1 MYSNEE
7 LLKELIS
14 LRESIISEGLKLYSA
29 YQPHITREQFKYSAL
44 NLSYYVAARRRDLRK
59 IQTYLTAN
67 GLSSLG
73 RSESRVMETLDSV
86 IINLNSITGNKI
98 KLDFQRPSLEQFFK
112 GEDILKLNSSEI
124 FGESFHE
131 RDVKIMVTLP
141 ESASEDYKLVKN
153 LLMAGT
159 NIFRINCAHDTQE
172 EWEKIIHNIRR
183 AETSTGIKAKISM
196 DIGGPKI
203 RLKDLK
209 APKKKHSKVFKDEL
223 ILLTKEKQYTDHLG
237 FSGRCSIPE
246 ILDEV
251 KLGNRVVIDD
261 GKIITEVVD
270 ITAEGVLLRVK
281 SISPE
286 GKKLKNDKGINFPDC
301 ECNIPPIT
309 KKDKADIKFIL
320 NNADILGYSFVQT
333 VKDIDLLEEEIMKNG
348 PVNKNIAIIAKI
360 ETKLAVNNLPGLIAH
375 AAGKFPFAIMIA
387 RGDLA
392 VEIGYERLA
401 EMQEEILWICEAAH
415 VPVIWA
421 TQVLE
426 TLVKDGIPTRAEIT
440 DAAMSERAECVMLNK
455 GEYIVEAVNILD
467 NVLRRMQMHQLK
479 KTPQLRALKSW

>member
-14 LRESIISEGLKLYSA
+14 LRESIISEGLNLYST
-29 YQPHITREQFKYSAL
+29 YLPDIKREQFKYSAL
-44 NLSYYVAARRRDLRK
+44 NLAYYMTARKRDLRK

-73 RSESRVMETLDSV
+73 RSESRLMETLDSV
-86 IINLNSITGNKI
+86 ILNLNAIVENKLHLEI
-98 KLDFQRPSLEQFFK
+98 ERPSIEQFFK
-112 GEDILKLNSSEI
+112 GEDILKHNTTEI
-124 FGESFHE
+124 LGDSFKE
-131 RDVKIMVTLP
+131 RDVRIMVTLP
-141 ESASEDYKLVKN
+141 DTAAEDHKLIKN
-153 LLMAGT
+153 LLISGT
-159 NIFRINCAHDTQE
+159 NIFRINCAHDSQD
-172 EWEKIIHNIRR
+172 EWLKMIKNIRR
-183 AETSTGIKAKISM
+183 AEKSTGIKAKISM

-203 RLKDLK
+203 RLKDLRS
-209 APKKKHSKVFKDEL
+209 PKKKDTRVYENDF
-223 ILLTKEKQYTDHLG
+223 ILLTRNKPPAEYYG
-237 FSGRCSIPE
+237 FCGRCSIPE

-251 KLGNRVVIDD
+251 KTGNRVVIDD

-270 ITAEGVLLRVK
+270 IKAEGVLLRVK

-301 ECNIPPIT
+301 ECHISPIT

-320 NNADILGYSFVQT
+320 QNADILGYSFVQ
-333 VKDIDLLEEEIMKNG
+333 KIEDIDLLEEEIKNSEII
-348 PVNKNIAIIAKI
+348 NKNLGIIAKI
-360 ETKLAVNNLPGLIAH
+360 ETKLAVNNLPELITRV
-375 AAGKFPFAIMIA
+375 AGKFPLAIMIA

-401 EMQEEILWICEAAH
+401 EIQEEILWICEAAH

-455 GEYIVEAVNILD
+455 GEYIVKAVTILD
-467 NVLRRMQMHQLK
+467 DVLRRMQLHQLK

>member
-7 LLKELIS
+7 LLNELIS
-14 LRESIISEGLKLYSA
+14 LRESIISEGLKLYSS
-29 YQPHITREQFKYSAL
+29 YLPHITREQFKYSAL
-44 NLSYYVAARRRDLRK
+44 NLAYYVAARRRDLRK

-86 IINLNSITGNKI
+86 ILNLNAIVSNKI
-98 KLDFQRPSLEQFFK
+98 SLEIKRPGIQNFFK
-112 GEDILKLNSSEI
+112 GEDILKMNSTEI
-124 FGESFHE
+124 FGNAFPK

-141 ESASEDYKLVKN
+141 DTASEDYKLIKN
-153 LLMAGT
+153 LLCSGT
-159 NIFRINCAHDTQE
+159 NVFRINCAHDTPEQ
-172 EWEKIIHNIRR
+172 WGKMISNIRK
-183 AETSTGIKAKISM
+183 AERSTGIKAKIAM

-203 RLKDLK
+203 RLKDLRN
-209 APKKKHSKVFKDEL
+209 PKKKITKIYKDEF
-223 ILLTKEKQYTDHLG
+223 ILLTKERPPEDYYG

-251 KLGNRVVIDD
+251 KTGNRVVIDD

-270 ITAEGVLLRVK
+270 VRASGVLLQVK
-281 SISPE
+281 NISPE
-286 GKKLKNDKGINFPDC
+286 GRKLKNDKGINFPDC
-301 ECNIPPIT
+301 ACNIDPIT
-309 KKDKADIKFIL
+309 KKDKGDIKFIL
-320 NNADILGYSFVQT
+320 ENADILGYSFVQT
-333 VKDIDLLEEEIMKNG
+333 VNDIDLLEEEIMKNE
-348 PVNKNIAIIAKI
+348 PVNKNISIIAKI

-426 TLVKDGIPTRAEIT
+426 TLVKEGIPTRAEIT

-455 GEYIVEAVNILD
+455 GKYIVEAVKILD
-467 NVLRRMQMHQLK
+467 DVLKRMELHQLK